1 MDLEVCAY
9 SLESCM
15 AARRGG
21 ATRVELCAS
30 PFEGGTTPSG
40 AAIRGASRIL
50 KEKSDLRALQL
61 YVMVRPRGG
70 DFLYTPEE
78 FAQMEEE
85 IEFIKGFACDE
96 TLPGVDGVVFGLLH
110 PDGSVDISR
119 TRLLAER
126 AKNGIYT
133 NPVTGEVRSCA
144 GLGVT
149 FHRAFDMSSGAE
161 ETVPFRVLEDVIATG
176 ADRILTSGF
185 HPSAAAGKEVIR
197 QLCLQA
203 AGRIEIMAGCGV
215 GAGNARTL
223 LETGADALH
232 MSGKATRESGM
243 QYHNPLLSMGGI
255 KDIPEYAVLYTDQNS
270 VRAVKDI
277 IENYSLGAAGNR
289 TLL

>member
-30 PFEGGTTPSG
+30 PFEGGTTPS
-40 AAIRGASRIL
+40 AAAVRGASRVL
-50 KEKSDLRALQL
+50 KEGLELPALQL

-85 IEFIKGFACDE
+85 IEFIKRFACDE
-96 TLPGVDGVVFGLLH
+96 TMPGVDGVVFGLLQ
-110 PDGSVDISR
+110 PSGNVDVVR
-119 TRLLAER
+119 TRTLVER
-126 AKNGIYT
+126 AKSGVYT
-133 NPVTGEVRSCA
+133 DPVTGEVRPCA
-144 GLGVT
+144 RLGVT

-161 ETVPFRVLEDVIATG
+161 ETAPFRVLEEVIATG

-185 HPSAAAGKEVIR
+185 HPAAIGGREVLR
-197 QLCLQA
+197 QLVIQA

-215 GAGNARTL
+215 GAGNAEAL

-243 QYHNPLLSMGGI
+243 KYRNPLLSMGGVR
-255 KDIPEYAVLYTDQNS
+255 DIPEYDIIYTDQNS
-270 VRAVKDI
+270 VKAVRNVMDK
-277 IENYSLGAAGNR
+277 YYLCRNR
-289 TLL
+289 

>member
-1 MDLEVCAY
+1 MDLEICAY

-30 PFEGGTTPSG
+30 PFEGGTTPSA
-40 AAIRGASRIL
+40 AAIRGASRVL
-50 KEKSDLRALQL
+50 KDRLDLPALQL

-96 TLPGVDGVVFGLLH
+96 TVPGVDGVVLGLLD
-110 PDGSVDISR
+110 PPGNVDMAR
-119 TRLLAER
+119 TRLLVER
-126 AKNGIYT
+126 AKSGVYT
-133 NPVTGEVRSCA
+133 NPVTGEVRPCA
-144 GLGVT
+144 RLGVT

-161 ETVPFRVLEDVIATG
+161 ETSPFRVLEEVIATG

-185 HPSAAAGKEVIR
+185 HAAAIEGTEVIR
-197 QLCLQA
+197 QLVIQA

-215 GAGNARTL
+215 GAGNAQAL

-243 QYHNPLLSMGGI
+243 RYHNPLLSMGGI
-255 KDIPEYAVLYTDQNS
+255 RDIPEYDILYTDQNS

-277 IENYSLGAAGNR
+277 IEKYSSGIV
-289 TLL
+289 